1 MIDIFI
7 YQSYDKTT
15 IIRLNSLNKT
25 KIIYYD
31 HSCIFIWFYKKK
43 YSVFNK
49 TYSEYINSKFVISL
63 IPFQNDFLFKKWGI
77 KSILMNNFMT
87 YEYYLII
94 PSNLYFKTILLVGR
108 ANDKYKRFELGL
120 LAFEYI
126 YQNIPESKMIIIS
139 SLNETSF
146 LSELE
151 ENLNSNNIENP
162 GYVSELEQFY
172 KNASLHII
180 PSISESFSM
189 VLCETKIYG
198 IPNILLGLEYLSASS
213 GGTIIIYDD
222 TPESLAKE
230 AIKILKD
237 TNYRKFLGEQARIN
251 IQKFN
256 NQKLLERWT
265 KLLLSIYNS
274 KNYYQKMIKEDKKI
288 SKKSAINIIKNEVNL
303 IRKREKK
310 LLNMTFYDILNL
322 SYLKNIK

>member
-1 MIDIFI
+1 MI
-7 YQSYDKTT
+7 
-15 IIRLNSLNKT
+15 
-25 KIIYYD
+25 
-31 HSCIFIWFYKKK
+31 
-43 YSVFNK
+43 
-49 TYSEYINSKFVISL
+49 
-63 IPFQNDFLFKKWGI
+63 FKKWGI

-310 LLNMTFYDILNL
+310 LLNMTFYDILIDLIDNNAVSLSNL
-322 SYLKNIK
+322 NRYLFAIYSTIGKSKVDVAKTRALDINPKIKVNVHQVFYKSEKKNCFDFSQ